1 MRYTTESLASLCT
14 EEEGSL
20 STGQESPQ
28 CPALLRPV
36 QPPSLQPVFPSSLRH
51 TGHNHRWSGTRM
63 RRDPYILSRS
73 VWLSCNSPRS
83 TDPPGWKTKLQYQRR
98 YLNKIWITKY
108 LPLSSV
114 KLSIQN
120 YIWLK
125 NIISEGFKKKTGSW
139 SLDAYS
145 LEGCRLQETNLQSM
159 SFWIKEETMKKI
171 RCSNYKW
178 SLHCF
183 QQDCA
188 LYFSSTSFHPEF
200 LVVGR
205 HGAKRT
211 WAHGLVSFDKGS
223 GRMRFS
229 QVPWD
234 KVSAWER
241 RSCLFPMRV
250 QRLNTIPQD
259 FQGGERSGYD
269 SWVALLGSHVTAGL
283 RVRK

>member
-28 CPALLRPV
+28 CSALLRPV
-36 QPPSLQPVFPSSLRH
+36 QPPSLQPVIPSSLRH
-51 TGHNHRWSGTRM
+51 TGHNHRLSGTRM
-63 RRDPYILSRS
+63 RRDPYILCRS
-73 VWLSCNSPRS
+73 VWLGCSSPRS

-145 LEGCRLQETNLQSM
+145 LEGCSY
-159 SFWIKEETMKKI
+159 KEQIYNRYPFESKK
-171 RCSNYKW
+171 KQW
-178 SLHCF
+178 
-183 QQDCA
+183 
-188 LYFSSTSFHPEF
+188 
-200 LVVGR
+200 
-205 HGAKRT
+205 
-211 WAHGLVSFDKGS
+211 
-223 GRMRFS
+223 
-229 QVPWD
+229 
-234 KVSAWER
+234 
-241 RSCLFPMRV
+241 
-250 QRLNTIPQD
+250 
-259 FQGGERSGYD
+259 
-269 SWVALLGSHVTAGL
+269 
-283 RVRK
+283 RK